1 MLPKGKSLKFLVT
14 LNINS
19 KLQENY
25 NDMQYLSRE
34 LCENFNNFSLSIRR
48 ELVKVKQDSALIDHT
63 NLFVA

>member
-34 LCENFNNFSLSIRR
+34 LCEIFNNFSLSIRR

>member
-34 LCENFNNFSLSIRR
+34 LYEIFNNFSLSIRR
-48 ELVKVKQDSALIDHT
+48 ELVKAKQDSALIDHT